1 MTQPLLSAD
10 WTVPQIFRDRLG
22 DEPGRQRTME
32 ADGHLLMVL
41 HKAPKVGQTMRA
53 ARILWRDPGGDW
65 ACNDG
70 TNGLSALKQHLRE
83 YDDVLMSLDD
93 AEHNAAGAKQYLQV
107 LTRLAPVLRAA
118 RHQHATLQS
127 AREAIPKERP
137 LINARDHAY
146 RLERT
151 IELLMSDARGSLDVA
166 TLQQSE
172 EQATSNAA
180 MARASHRLNILAALF
195 LPLATISGLLGV
207 DFPHPGKNGNFLPLW
222 QPSYYPFWGMVG
234 IGLAVGIF
242 IAIIISRRQS
252 R

>member
-1 MTQPLLSAD
+1 MNQPLLPAE

-22 DEPGRQRTME
+22 DEPGRQRSME
-32 ADGHLLMVL
+32 SDGHLLLVL
-41 HKAPKVGQTMRA
+41 HKAPKAGQNMRT
-53 ARILWRDPGGDW
+53 ARILWRDPEGTW
-65 ACNDG
+65 KCNDG
-70 TNGLSALKQHLRE
+70 TDGLPALEQHLSE

-93 AEHNAAGAKQYLQV
+93 AEHNANEAKQYLQV

-127 AREAIPKERP
+127 AREAVPKERA

-180 MARASHRLNILAALF
+180 MAQASHRLNILAALF

-207 DFPHPGKNGNFLPLW
+207 DFPHPGRDGDFLPLW
-222 QPSYYPFWGMVG
+222 QPTYYPFWGMVG
-234 IGLAVGIF
+234 VGLGVGIL